1 MQRAGQEVFSHLL
14 IIYEHSH
21 GRGVFFFG
29 EKKKNLLNL
38 AENRD
43 PKIMRKQKL
52 NTFRVVTRHGFSRM
66 TLITH

>member
-1 MQRAGQEVFSHLL
+1 MHTHMGEVVLGGWGK
-14 IIYEHSH
+14 Y
-21 GRGVFFFG
+21 
-29 EKKKNLLNL
+29 LLNL
-38 AENRD
+38 AEKRD